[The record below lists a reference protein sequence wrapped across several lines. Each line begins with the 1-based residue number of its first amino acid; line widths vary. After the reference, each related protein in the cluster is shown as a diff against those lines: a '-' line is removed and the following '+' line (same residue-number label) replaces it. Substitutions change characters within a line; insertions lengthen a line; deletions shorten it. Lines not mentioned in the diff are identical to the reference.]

1 MKVSQLKLFST
12 QFIKYLICLILVS
25 LIVSSI
31 FMTVTIRF
39 YHQHY
44 NIGIRFSVNNL
55 FTTHIN
61 RILATKALGDMSK
74 NINIRAQIIKVE
86 AIGRIDHFFK
96 PQSKNRQ
103 VRSTLM

>member
-1 MKVSQLKLFST
+1 
-12 QFIKYLICLILVS
+12 
-25 LIVSSI
+25 
-31 FMTVTIRF
+31 MTVTIRF
-39 YHQHY
+39 YHRHY

-86 AIGRIDHFFK
+86 AIGRTDHFFK
-96 PQSKNRQ
+96 PESKNHK
-103 VRSTLM
+103 VRSILMQR